1 MTFSF
6 NDGNSLLV
14 KQPHSPAQKTET
26 NLSHEFSC
34 VNNFSIFLKTVLLP

>member
-6 NDGNSLLV
+6 NDGNFLLV

-34 VNNFSIFLKTVLLP
+34 VNNSSILKTVLLP